1 MTDDDLDLREWE
13 HLVQWR
19 LRRLLELGVPSDT
32 ADMLASDRTLD
43 WHRVETLIRGGC
55 DPVTAAR
62 IVS

>member
-1 MTDDDLDLREWE
+1 MADDDLDLREWE
-13 HLVQWR
+13 RLVEWR

-32 ADMLASDRTLD
+32 AEFLASARDLD

-62 IVS
+62 LVT

>member
-13 HLVQWR
+13 HLVAWR
-19 LRRLLELGVPSDT
+19 LRRLLELGLDEDT
-32 ADMLASDRTLD
+32 AGLLASARDLD

-62 IVS
+62 IVA